1 VELEQ
6 QAKALE
12 KAMREAGLGYHF
24 PYVTGGDVKKV
35 WDLRKAGLGLLSN
48 LPGDEK
54 AVAVIED
61 TAVDVHDLP
70 AFIAE
75 FNEILT
81 ANNLYC
87 VHYAHAGSGELHLR
101 PIINLKTAEGHRQ
114 FRHIAEE
121 IARLVK
127 NTKGLC
133 PVNMGMDD

>member
-1 VELEQ
+1 VGFAE
-6 QAKALE
+6 
-12 KAMREAGLGYHF
+12 
-24 PYVTGGDVKKV
+24 GGIGFIVQF
-35 WDLRKAGLGLLSN
+35 A
-48 LPGDEK
+48 GDEK

-127 NTKGLC
+127 KYQGSLSGRTWTY
-133 PVNMGMDD
+133 D